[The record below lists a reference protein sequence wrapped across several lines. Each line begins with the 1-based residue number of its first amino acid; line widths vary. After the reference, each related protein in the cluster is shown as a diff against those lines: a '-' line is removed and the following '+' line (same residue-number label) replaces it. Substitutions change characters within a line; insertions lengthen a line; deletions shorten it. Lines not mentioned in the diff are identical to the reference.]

1 MRHLFTTRV
10 RVLIIVAIL
19 LAAGLAVLSNATGL
33 SIPSMLVQGALAPFK
48 AGANALTNQAEQF
61 YSYMFRYET
70 LAAENEALKAQIA
83 EMEDTARQ
91 ADATAR
97 ENIRL
102 REQMDLLS
110 YNDDYV
116 TVDAYII
123 SWSSND
129 WTNTFTINRGENAG
143 IKENMCVIT
152 SNGEVVGLVTESGA
166 NYAVVKTVLDS
177 TLEISAT
184 IASSGY
190 NGMVSGGYENGRKD
204 LLRMDYLDS
213 SAIIRNNDQVVT
225 SGSTIYPKGL
235 ILGYVVD
242 AGFGDT
248 GVAKYAVLEPAAE
261 IGSLEQVFIIT
272 QFGETGQ
279 TDQTAQTGQTDPT
292 VPTDE
297 VG

>member
-1 MRHLFTTRV
+1 MRHLFTTRI
-10 RVLIIVAIL
+10 RVLIIVSVL
-19 LAAGLAVLSNATGL
+19 LAAGLAVLSNATGQ
-33 SIPSMLVQGALAPFK
+33 SIPGMLVQGFLAPFK
-48 AGANALTNQAEQF
+48 AGANSLTNSAEQF

-97 ENIRL
+97 ENERL
-102 REQMDLLS
+102 REQMGLLS
-110 YNDDYV
+110 YNDDYK

-123 SWSSND
+123 SWSSTD
-129 WTNTFTINRGENAG
+129 WTSTFTINRGANIG
-143 IKENMCVIT
+143 IEPNMCVIT
-152 SNGEVVGLVTESGA
+152 ANGEVVGLVIEAGA
-166 NYAVVKTVLDS
+166 NYAVVKTVQDS

-235 ILGYVVD
+235 ILGHVVD

-272 QFGETGQ
+272 EFGGSGQ
-279 TDQTAQTGQTDPT
+279 TLPTEAGTASQPEPTTDG
-292 VPTDE
+292 